1 MPNPQAINTKM
12 SDLTPKRGIKKRKY
26 SRNGCLECKR
36 RKIKCDEDQP
46 SCGHCSRI
54 EHDCVYPDADAPKKP
69 RKPRVSIRSKQF
81 QFVSNDIYSKE
92 LKKMKQSYL
101 HDVDE
106 VSANSLPTVDSTNG
120 NKPFNGLATPALEPV
135 IAPPPGTDILQ
146 MPTEIDDFSF
156 ENMLDDANSLVHGLA
171 DFDILDLNLS
181 ARQPNS
187 LKPFH
192 SNIILNTPNNNNVFD
207 ENELESYLKDTS
219 PTFSHPDLE
228 SVWNSIPIIDT
239 PRQNFKHEQSNLEL
253 IEKIILIY
261 KLSDPEIAY
270 FKEIT
275 YTDLIFY
282 IYPYGT
288 SVEDD
293 EIIRILLEYIRG
305 FKYLLY
311 AMIALSASCCF
322 TKTNDPVHERNY
334 KKYSTICMKLLVG
347 AFGELKSNKN
357 LLRNIEGLVLTVI
370 ILAMIFADVA
380 CMDFSN
386 VSNSWTSHLNGARD
400 LISKYNKAKFQL
412 ASKDSSESPGITI
425 AKLLYF
431 NYDWISKLNTS
442 PEILNTYEFSN
453 NSIFL
458 DSSHFGYAENPQFH
472 NALRK
477 LGVLTPATATLSCFN
492 LYLTLTE
499 EVVYAIEELIVV
511 TRKTK
516 TGCTG
521 TEYRQIEPMELM
533 KVMRLIDE
541 AAKQEIV
548 PLIKTSPDMSI
559 PLASPGHPDFPENGR
574 KVYLPPAAYAEDYDD
589 EGKKFYYS
597 TCDVSQQLHVYFLY
611 LKVLTTPGLLYL
623 PRRHPMIKETVKK
636 VLGLMYFI
644 KLKTSP
650 NYKPENVLL
659 ESEHYYLS
667 KQLFDFKAMMNQLT
681 FRICA
686 ELTDDLDDF
695 ERLELYFNGLL
706 KLSNG
711 SATFALDRLSVARER
726 AIERNKK
733 KKASGKLDTA
743 DLFDETDHVY
753 SVESYPVY

>member
-1 MPNPQAINTKM
+1 MTEPVSNT
-12 SDLTPKRGIKKRKY
+12 GIKKRKY
-26 SRNGCLECKR
+26 SRKGCLECKR
-36 RKIKCDEDQP
+36 RKIKCDENQP
-46 SCGHCSRI
+46 DCGHCVRI
-54 EHDCVYPDADAPKKP
+54 EHACVYPDTDAPKKP
-69 RKPRVSIRSKQF
+69 RKPRVCVKSKQF
-81 QFVSNDIYSKE
+81 QFVSNDLYSKE
-92 LKKMKQSYL
+92 LRKMKQSYL
-101 HDVDE
+101 RDE
-106 VSANSLPTVDSTNG
+106 AVKEEPDT
-120 NKPFNGLATPALEPV
+120 TPALDPV
-135 IAPPPGTDILQ
+135 NGADMLPMPGDNENFFLDENILDNA
-146 MPTEIDDFSF
+146 T
-156 ENMLDDANSLVHGLA
+156 SLVHGLA
-171 DFDILDLNLS
+171 DFDFLDLNPVVG
-181 ARQPNS
+181 APEPNS

-192 SNIILNTPNNNNVFD
+192 SNIILNTPRNNNMFFD
-207 ENELESYLKDTS
+207 ENELEAYLEDNSK
-219 PTFSHPDLE
+219 FSNPDLE
-228 SVWNSIPIIDT
+228 SMWNSIPIIDT
-239 PRQNFKHEQSNLEL
+239 PRQNFKHEQSNIDL
-253 IEKIILIY
+253 IEKIVLIY

-293 EIIRILLEYIRG
+293 EIIRILLEYIIG
-305 FKYLLY
+305 FKCLLY
-311 AMIALSASCCF
+311 AMIALSASCCY
-322 TKTNDPVHERNY
+322 TKTKEQIHESNY

-347 AFGELKSNKN
+347 AFGDLKNNKN

-386 VSNSWTSHLNGARD
+386 VGNSWTSHLNGARD
-400 LISKYNKAKFQL
+400 LINKYNKAKFHNP
-412 ASKDSSESPGITI
+412 SKDSSESPGITI

-442 PEILNTYEFSN
+442 PENLNTYEFSN

-458 DSSHFGYAENPQFH
+458 DSSHFGYAENACFH
-472 NALRK
+472 NSLRK
-477 LGVLTPATATLSCFN
+477 LGVLISASATLSCFN

-516 TGCTG
+516 AGCTG

-541 AAKQEIV
+541 ASKQEIV
-548 PLIKTSPDMSI
+548 PLIKTSPNMSI
-559 PLASPGHPDFPENGR
+559 PLASPAHPDYPDNGR

-611 LKVLTTPGLLYL
+611 LKVLTTPGLLHL

-636 VLGLMYFI
+636 VIGLMYFL

-667 KQLFDFKAMMNQLT
+667 KKLFDFKAMMNQLT
-681 FRICA
+681 YRVCA

-706 KLSNG
+706 RLSNG
-711 SATFALDRLSVARER
+711 SATFALDRLNVARER
-726 AIERNKK
+726 AIERNKNK
-733 KKASGKLDTA
+733 SSNGKLDTA
-743 DLFDETDHVY
+743 DFFDETDHVY